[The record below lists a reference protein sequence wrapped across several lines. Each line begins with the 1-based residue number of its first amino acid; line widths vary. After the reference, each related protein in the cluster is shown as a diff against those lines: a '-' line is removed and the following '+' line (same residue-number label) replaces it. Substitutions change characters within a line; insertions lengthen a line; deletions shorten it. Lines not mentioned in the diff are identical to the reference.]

1 MTIFM
6 TPQQLEKAMQ
16 DDLAILTARVAG
28 HVKDIVVN
36 NVEKYIYEAN
46 DPYMYKRKGEEG
58 GFLGSWEMRFEDYS
72 AASAIDVLVYSNP
85 SSMILEPPSHGFNR
99 GRKGGGVLDRRP
111 IMAEIIAEGTNWD
124 FTSDDEDRIEWWKEP
139 NPYFDN
145 ALIETDESIDDLIQ
159 IELVKL
165 NGMNWMKG

>member
-6 TPQQLEKAMQ
+6 TPLELQLAMQ
-16 DDLAILTARVAG
+16 KDVAMLTVQVAAY
-28 HVKDIVVN
+28 VKDIVVN
-36 NVEKYIYEAN
+36 NVQKYIYDAN
-46 DPYMYKRKGEEG
+46 EPYKYQRRGEEG
-58 GFLGSWEMRFEDYS
+58 GFLGSWEFKFEDYS
-72 AASAIDVLVYSNP
+72 SASSTDVLIYSNP
-85 SSMILEPPSHGFNR
+85 GSMVLEPPAHGYNR

-124 FTSDDEDRIEWWKEP
+124 FNSNIEDRIEWWKEP

-145 ALIETDESIDDLIQ
+145 SIIEIDDSIDDLIQ

-165 NGMNWMKG
+165 NGTNWVKG